1 MVKTW
6 YDKDLSFDAIK
17 DEKIAVIGYGSQ
29 GQAQASNLRDSGL
42 NIVVGLRAKGKSW
55 KKAVKEKHKVMKDVK
70 REMRK
75 WSEDE
80 LFELLSPASNGEL
93 MIKLNRSAMSIHMRR
108 GEFVPS
114 FMSWAISKGYDSSKI
129 TPSIVKQFQ
138 EKKDEDS

>member
-1 MVKTW
+1 MKLFYNNKGFVDFEAPIFLDDEVFK
-6 YDKDLSFDAIK
+6 KFCEGLSHIIDEEINIK
-17 DEKIAVIGYGSQ
+17 EIT
-29 GQAQASNLRDSGL
+29 
-42 NIVVGLRAKGKSW
+42 
-55 KKAVKEKHKVMKDVK
+55 EKHKVMKDVK